1 MSCARYI
8 YVMCTLAMHAIKP
21 CRTFL
26 HYIFLHYIP
35 SLLLIINLFFIYN
48 YKKIDHK

>member
-26 HYIFLHYIP
+26 HFFTLHTFVT
-35 SLLLIINLFFIYN
+35 LIINLFFIYN